1 MAKYV
6 TSSIHYIGVID
17 ESLDKFENQYP
28 LTQGISYN
36 SYFIDDELTAAL
48 DTVQADRGLEWLW
61 RLERAL
67 HGRKLD
73 YLLVHHLEP
82 DHSDMITMVTRM
94 FPDVTL
100 VMTKRA
106 QGMLAQF
113 ADVGAVKVR
122 TVGEGDTLE
131 LGKHRLR
138 FVPAP
143 MVHWPEVMVT
153 YDETD
158 QVLFSAD
165 AFGTFAAA
173 QPWDDEGRR
182 YYTNIVGKYGAAV
195 QLLLKKLAPYT
206 ITTIC
211 PLHGPVLQGDLSH
224 YLGLY
229 DTWSAYRPETEGV
242 LVAHASVYG
251 GTAQAARHIA
261 YMLREAGIGEVTLI
275 DLGHTDVSYAVA
287 EAFRLSTMVLACA
300 TVDGDMFAPMREFL
314 HHIVDHALRD
324 RRVALVQ
331 NGSWSPMAGRLMAAE
346 LAKMRNMTVVEP
358 MVTIRTRL
366 TPADDEAL
374 QNLVNALIGKK

>member
-82 DHSDMITMVTRM
+82 DHSDMIATVTRM

-195 QLLLKKLAPYT
+195 QLLLKKLAPT
-206 ITTIC
+206 PSPPFVRCTDRCCKAICRITWACTT
-211 PLHGPVLQGDLSH
+211 HGAPIVPRRRACWWHTLQS
-224 YLGLY
+224 
-229 DTWSAYRPETEGV
+229 T
-242 LVAHASVYG
+242 
-251 GTAQAARHIA
+251 AARHRLPVTSLTCFA
-261 YMLREAGIGEVTLI
+261 RPASAG
-275 DLGHTDVSYAVA
+275 
-287 EAFRLSTMVLACA
+287 
-300 TVDGDMFAPMREFL
+300 
-314 HHIVDHALRD
+314 
-324 RRVALVQ
+324 
-331 NGSWSPMAGRLMAAE
+331 
-346 LAKMRNMTVVEP
+346 
-358 MVTIRTRL
+358 
-366 TPADDEAL
+366 
-374 QNLVNALIGKK
+374 